1 MPKERRGDHMLIRK
15 YLIPILAVAGMAVAI
30 YTVRSENK
38 PIKPA
43 LPVAEPA
50 RSPFKAFVAGAG
62 IIEAASQNI
71 AIGSSLAGVV
81 WTVPVKVG
89 DKVSAG
95 TVLFTIDDRAAKA
108 ELASRRALLAIAEQT
123 LARLFGMPRPEEVP
137 AAEALVR
144 EAAASLADNKAQLD
158 LWEGVQDKRAVSVDE
173 VNRKKFAFAAGE
185 ARLERAKADLA
196 LLKAGAW
203 GPEIEVA
210 KAQVESSKAQ
220 VLAAQ
225 TEVDR
230 LTVRAPIDCTV
241 MQVNVRVGEF
251 APAGVT
257 AIPLMMVGDVEI
269 LHVRTDIDEND
280 AWRVRPGAK
289 AKGSL
294 RGNSEI
300 SFDLEFVRVEPYVVP
315 KKSLTGDSS
324 ERVDTRV
331 LQVLYAFKRGELPV
345 YTGQQVDVFID
356 APPRRA
362 AGADKGGQS

>member
-1 MPKERRGDHMLIRK
+1 MLIRK
-15 YLIPILAVAGMAVAI
+15 YMIPILAVAGTVFAI

-62 IIEAASQNI
+62 IIEASSQNI
-71 AIGSSLAGVV
+71 AMGSPLPGVV

-89 DKVSAG
+89 DRIKAG
-95 TVLFTIDDRAAKA
+95 GVLFTIDDRAAKA
-108 ELASRRALLAIAEQT
+108 ELASRQASLAVAEQT
-123 LARLFGMPRPEEVP
+123 LSRLKNLPRPEEVP
-137 AAEALVR
+137 AAEAQVR

-158 LWEGVQDKRAVSVDE
+158 LWESVTDKRAVSTDD
-173 VNRKKFAFAAGE
+173 VNRKKFAVTASE

-203 GPEIEVA
+203 GPEIDVAKSQVDSA
-210 KAQVESSKAQ
+210 KAQV
-220 VLAAQ
+220 LDAQ

-257 AIPLMMVGDVEI
+257 STPLMLIGDMDT
-269 LHVRTDIDEND
+269 LHVRTDVDEND
-280 AWRVRPGAK
+280 AWRIKLGAK

-294 RGNSEI
+294 RGNSQI

-331 LQVLYAFKRGELPV
+331 LQVLYAFKRGQLPV
-345 YTGQQVDVFID
+345 YAGQQVDVFID
-356 APPRRA
+356 APPRQVD
-362 AGADKGGQS
+362 GADKGGQS